1 MIILTKH
8 KLETSQTMELNK
20 QSQSAGD
27 NSTQMQATTIN
38 NYYST
43 ISGIDEAR
51 ARDIC
56 KEEFAVACQNWTQ
69 EAIIIAEQRVH
80 QLEDRLMPK
89 MVAFD
94 KTLSFFGDPAFQF
107 TLRQAQIS
115 AASSDRESDYE
126 MLSKLLLHRIEQGD
140 NLDRRL
146 GVCKAIEIVN
156 QVTEEAL
163 IGLTMVYVVTKFIPV
178 SNNVNESLSVLDGL
192 YGKIL
197 DGNKLPIDNGWMEN
211 LDLLSAIR
219 LGVQSVNKFKKF
231 DEYIPMRLKK
241 YLVSGIDEN
250 SEEFRELRNEFIKVG
265 LPTNCF
271 VQHGLIPDFVKL
283 SVDDEIDKIH
293 IDLRCEN
300 GSILTVPMSEEQKN
314 ALSKA
319 ITLLRK
325 DESANDGIKKVLME
339 KWDEHP
345 NLKIVKD
352 WWNSLPVHFS
362 ITPAGVALAN
372 AYAQSKEPSIPGLY

>member
-1 MIILTKH
+1 
-8 KLETSQTMELNK
+8 MELNN

-27 NSTQMQATTIN
+27 NSTQMQATVINN
-38 NYYST
+38 NYYTSVT
-43 ISGIDEAR
+43 GIDEIR

-56 KEEFAVACQNWTQ
+56 KEEFAVACQNWTK

-94 KTLSFFGDPAFQF
+94 KSLSFFGDPAFQF

-140 NLDRRL
+140 KLDRRL

-178 SNNVNESLSVLDGL
+178 SNNVNEGLSVLDRL
-192 YGKIL
+192 YGKVL
-197 DGNKLPIDNGWMEN
+197 DGNKLPTDNGWMEN

-219 LGVQSVNKFKKF
+219 LGVQSINKFKKF
-231 DEYIPMRLKK
+231 DEYIPMQLKK

-250 SEEFRELRNEFIKVG
+250 SEEYKELRNEFIKVG
-265 LPTNCF
+265 LLTNCF
-271 VQHGLIPDFVKL
+271 VQHGLKPDFVKL
-283 SVDDEIDKIH
+283 SIDDEIDKIH
-293 IDLRCEN
+293 IDLTCEN
-300 GSILTVPMSEEQKN
+300 GSILTVPLSEEQKN
-314 ALSKA
+314 AMSKA

-325 DESANDGIKKVLME
+325 DESADNSIKKVLME
-339 KWDEHP
+339 KWDDYA

-352 WWNSLPVHFS
+352 WWNCLPVHFS

-372 AYAQSKEPSIPGLY
+372 AYAQSKEPSIPSLY